1 MAYPSVQG
9 PYGFLPINLIGGQV
23 FAGSTRNME
32 IASGYATNIFYGDF
46 VKRVVGGTIEKDVG
60 TTANTPAGV
69 FLGCFY
75 TAANGTPTRSQYY
88 QMAISR
94 AQLLKELL
102 PGLLK
107 CIIRF
112 RICNRYGQE
121 HKEIYETETSER
133 SFEEETKLSGFS
145 AAPVKNEGTAIAYDN
160 AQEAWTA
167 RYNHETIA
175 LGFSLTEEAIEDNL
189 YDSLSARYTKA
200 LARAMAYTKQVKA
213 AAVINNGF
221 SSSYPGGDGV
231 ALFSVSHPL
240 FLVV

>member
-88 QMAISR
+88 PASQTIVSGTKIYAIVADDPDTLFKVAVCSSGVVMATVTQNALGTNMSVLATAGSTTTGNSSYSVLSTSPATTSTFPVRVID
-94 AQLLKELL
+94 LV
-102 PGLLK
+102 P
-107 CIIRF
+107 
-112 RICNRYGQE
+112 
-121 HKEIYETETSER
+121 ETSPTPTTYSE
-133 SFEEETKLSGFS
+133 LI
-145 AAPVKNEGTAIAYDN
+145 VKINFGIHQYNNATGLAY
-160 AQEAWTA
+160 
-167 RYNHETIA
+167 
-175 LGFSLTEEAIEDNL
+175 
-189 YDSLSARYTKA
+189 
-200 LARAMAYTKQVKA
+200 V
-213 AAVINNGF
+213 
-221 SSSYPGGDGV
+221 
-231 ALFSVSHPL
+231 
-240 FLVV
+240 

>member
-88 QMAISR
+88 PASQTIVSGTKIYAIVADDPDTLFKVAVCSSGVVMATVTQNALGTNMSVL
-94 AQLLKELL
+94 ATAGSTTTGNSSYSVLSTS
-102 PGLLK
+102 PAVTSTFP
-107 CIIRF
+107 IRV
-112 RICNRYGQE
+112 IDL
-121 HKEIYETETSER
+121 IAETSPTPTTYSE
-133 SFEEETKLSGFS
+133 LI
-145 AAPVKNEGTAIAYDN
+145 VKINFGIHQYNNATGLAY
-160 AQEAWTA
+160 
-167 RYNHETIA
+167 
-175 LGFSLTEEAIEDNL
+175 
-189 YDSLSARYTKA
+189 
-200 LARAMAYTKQVKA
+200 V
-213 AAVINNGF
+213 
-221 SSSYPGGDGV
+221 
-231 ALFSVSHPL
+231 
-240 FLVV
+240 